1 MNPLRAQIA
10 SYIPFSWVDGPGN
23 RFVLFFQGCN
33 FDCLACHNPQTIPLS
48 STHAEYLT
56 VAEVI
61 DHIRKSMPYISGVT
75 VSGGEA
81 TLQNEFVFELFS
93 EIKRS
98 PDLKHLTTFID
109 SNGSCT
115 QSVWEKLRPV
125 TDGVMLD
132 LKVLDNTAHIA
143 LTGQV
148 NGAVL
153 DSIRFLASIGLL
165 YEVRLLLAPGQNDS
179 EGLLIETAH
188 WLLGIDPSM
197 RIKINSFK
205 THGVRS
211 PASHW
216 ADVAE
221 ADLLRYRKTLLDAG
235 VLNLI

>member
-48 STHAEYLT
+48 STHAEFLSI
-56 VAEVI
+56 AEVM
-61 DHIRKSMPYISGVT
+61 DRIRESMPYISGVT

-81 TLQNEFVFELFS
+81 TLQHQFIYELFLA
-93 EIKRS
+93 IKRS
-98 PDLKHLTTFID
+98 PDLKRLTTFID

-132 LKVLDNTAHIA
+132 LKVLDNAAHIA
-143 LTGQV
+143 LTGQE

-153 DSIRFLASIGLL
+153 DSIRFLASVGLL
-165 YEVRLLLAPGQNDS
+165 YEVRLLLVPGQNDS
-179 EGLLIETAH
+179 EGELIKTAQ
-188 WLLGIDPSM
+188 WLLGVDPKM
-197 RIKINSFK
+197 RIKINSFMI
-205 THGVRS
+205 HGVRS

-216 ADVAE
+216 GDATEV
-221 ADLLRYRKTLLDAG
+221 DLLRYRKTLLDAG
-235 VLNLI
+235 VANLI